1 MRLYLSSFKIGNRPD
16 ALLELLGEGRR
27 AALITN
33 AVDFLEGEARAKTTA
48 EELKRLEGI
57 GLEPEEL
64 DLREY
69 FGKPEDLRK
78 KMEEYDLL
86 WARGGNCFVLR
97 RAFKQSGADEVIPA
111 LLQQDKLVYGG
122 YSAGIDMVGL
132 GLRGAELVDDPE
144 IVPEGYDKEV
154 IWDGL
159 GLLPYTFAP
168 HYKSDHP
175 ESADI
180 DKSIEYMIDH
190 HIPFIA
196 LHDGDALVLDQSGLH
211 IAN

>member
-1 MRLYLSSFKIGNRPD
+1 MRLYLSSYKIGNRPE

-33 AVDFLEGEARAKTTA
+33 AVDFLEGETRDKTTD
-48 EELKRLEGI
+48 EELKRLQDI

-64 DLREY
+64 DLRQY
-69 FGKPEDLRK
+69 FGKTEDLRK

-86 WARGGNCFVLR
+86 WARGGNCFILR
-97 RAFKQSGADEVIPA
+97 RAFKQSGADVIIPE

-122 YSAGIDMVGL
+122 YSAGIDMIGL

-154 IWDGL
+154 VWDGL